1 MRPESLEVIRRHR
14 FVKHFRQLVG
24 RRFGTTLNQK
34 RTAALETKDRL
45 RTPNRSVLHT
55 RHRAQTILQLS
66 QENNTLLFF
75 GVFLSTQTHL
85 RSHESIDAPSRI
97 GVDET
102 MQATQKQSRR
112 CKKAHCERKLTDN
125 QQMPQPVLR
134 ASGSRAARVLS
145 KREVHIRARREPG
158 RHSSEEHSGHE

>member
-1 MRPESLEVIRRHR
+1 MRPESLEVIRGHR
-14 FVKHFRQLVG
+14 FVKHFRQFIR

-85 RSHESIDAPSRI
+85 RSHESIYTPPRI
-97 GVDET
+97 GVDKT
-102 MQATQKQSRR
+102 RQATKKQPRR
-112 CKKAHCERKLTDN
+112 CKQDHRERKLTDN

-134 ASGSRAARVLS
+134 SSGSRAARVFS
-145 KREVHIRARREPG
+145 
-158 RHSSEEHSGHE
+158 